1 MSEFKTVGKSEIRI
15 DVKGKAT
22 GRTEYAADLK
32 MKGMLHAYLV
42 RCFDHAHANI
52 TKLDMSEAAKEPGV
66 VKVVGPKDVTD
77 KIYNQS
83 VIDVMVPPSQVE
95 PLGDIE
101 DQNIFAVDRIKHYGE
116 AVCAIIATSEAAAEH
131 AAKKVIVEYEPL
143 PVYLN
148 AEQAGQE
155 DAVQFD
161 PRKPGNLAFELPEVM
176 FPNKTMGWGD
186 IDAGFAEADVIVED
200 DLYTSKQKQ
209 CQMEPNSYIAL
220 YDEEGRLNCWT
231 STQMPKCVHTKL
243 ADIFDLPMSR
253 VKLIQTTVG
262 GGFGARLGM
271 VLEPHICALAL
282 AMPGYPIKVQSPRE
296 EDWLTSPSRHP
307 GDWKVKLGFKKDG
320 TPVAA
325 QASFASY
332 KGAYY
337 LDGSG
342 VAACAGAWLQAVY
355 NWENLAYQGR
365 TYFTN
370 QPVCGAYRGYGNPQQ
385 TFVME
390 SMIDRALAELNIDPV
405 EWRKKWHKDVGDG
418 TWFPGVKYSSVAID
432 PCLEQGSEAIGWK
445 EKRAKYANQT
455 GTKRR
460 GIGVGMTTHTS
471 GAFPMLLEH
480 TVCSLKLNEDASA
493 NLTFACSDIGQ
504 GSHTALRQIAA
515 EALDFPVDDISLNT
529 SDGDITG
536 FDIGAHASRTLYV
549 GGGAVIE
556 AVNDAKRQIFE
567 RAAKLLEA
575 NADDLELKDKQVFV
589 KGSPSKSVS
598 LKDMLHKSVFN
609 YDATAETGPGFSEG
623 QIEGY
628 SSYNPKHCSPPWA
641 ATFIEVEVDMET
653 GEYELIEMV
662 NTHDIG
668 RSINPAIVEGQMEGG
683 AQHGLGMALSEEL
696 YFDEDGKVL
705 NNGFTDYKMLG
716 PSDLPKMTN
725 IIIEEPDPFGPY
737 GAKSVGETGLC
748 TPLGA
753 VANAIFNA
761 SGVQVT
767 DLPITPE
774 KLLKA
779 IKEKEAAE
787 KAAA

>member
-1 MSEFKTVGKSEIRI
+1 MSEFKTVGKSEIRV
-15 DVKGKAT
+15 DVKGKVT
-22 GRTEYAADLK
+22 GRTEYAADIK

-42 RCFDHAHANI
+42 RCFDYAHANI
-52 TKLDMSEAAKEPGV
+52 TKLDMSEAAKQPGV
-66 VKVVGPKDVTD
+66 VKVVGPDDVTD
-77 KIYNQS
+77 KIFNQS
-83 VIDVMVPPSQVE
+83 AIDVMVPPSQVE
-95 PLGDIE
+95 PLGEIE
-101 DQNIFAVDRIKHYGE
+101 DQKIFADGRIKHYGE
-116 AVCAIIATSEAAAEH
+116 AVCAIIATSEAAAEY
-131 AAKKVIVEYEPL
+131 AAAKVIVEYEPL

-148 AEQAGQE
+148 AETAKQP

-161 PRKPGNLAFELPEVM
+161 DRKPNNLAFELPEEL

-186 IDAGFAEADVIVED
+186 AEAGFAEADLIVED
-200 DLYTSKQKQ
+200 DFYTNKQKQ

-220 YDEEGRLNCWT
+220 YDENELLTCWS
-231 STQMPKCVHTKL
+231 STQMPKCIQIKL
-243 ADIFDLPMSR
+243 AEIFDIPMSR
-253 VKLIQTTVG
+253 MKLIQTTVG
-262 GGFGARLGM
+262 GGFGARLGL
-271 VLEPHICALAL
+271 VLEAQVCALAL
-282 AMPGYPIKVQSPRE
+282 AMPGHPIKIQSPRE

-307 GDWKVKLGFKKDG
+307 GDWSVKLGFKKDG

-325 QASFASY
+325 HANFAVY

-355 NWENLAYQGR
+355 KWENLAYNSQA
-365 TYFTN
+365 YFTN

-390 SMIDRALAELNIDPV
+390 SLIDRACEQLDLDPI
-405 EWRKKWHKDVGDG
+405 EWRKKWHKGVGDG
-418 TWFPGVKYSSVAID
+418 TWFPGVKYASVAID
-432 PCLEQGSEAIGWK
+432 ACLDQGAEAIGWQ
-445 EKRAKYANQT
+445 EKRAKYKNQT
-455 GTKRR
+455 GNKRR
-460 GIGVGMTTHTS
+460 GVGVGLTTHTS

-480 TVCSLKLNEDASA
+480 TVCSIKLNEDCSA
-493 NLTFACSDIGQ
+493 NLTFACSDLGQ
-504 GSHTALRQIAA
+504 GAHTALRQIAA
-515 EALDFPVDDISLNT
+515 EALDFPVENIGLNT
-529 SDGDITG
+529 HDGDITG

-549 GGGAVIE
+549 GGGAVLE
-556 AVNDAKRQIFE
+556 AVADAKRQIFE

-575 NADDLELKDKQVFV
+575 NADDLDLKDMNVFV
-589 KGSPSKSVS
+589 KGSPGKSVS
-598 LKDMLHKSVFN
+598 LKDILHKSVYN
-609 YDATAETGPGFSEG
+609 YDATPESGPVNTEG

-653 GEYELIEMV
+653 GEYDLIEMV

-683 AQHGLGMALSEEL
+683 AQHGLGMALTEEL
-696 YFDEDGKVL
+696 YFDENGKVT

-725 IIIEEPDPFGPY
+725 IIVEEPDPFGPF

-748 TPLGA
+748 TPVGA
-753 VANAIFNA
+753 VANAIYNA
-761 SGVQVT
+761 TGVQVK

-779 IKEKEAAE
+779 IKEQQAA
-787 KAAA
+787 

>member
-1 MSEFKTVGKSEIRI
+1 MSEFKTVGKSEIRV
-15 DVKGKAT
+15 DVKGKVT
-22 GRTEYAADLK
+22 GATEYAADIK
-32 MKGMLHAYLV
+32 MRGMLHAYFV

-66 VKVVGPKDVTD
+66 VKVVGPDDVTS
-77 KIYNQS
+77 KIFNQS
-83 VIDVMVPPSQVE
+83 VIDVMVPPSQVK

-101 DQNIFAVDRIKHYGE
+101 DQKIFADGRVKHYGE
-116 AVCAIIATSEAAAEH
+116 AICAIIATTEAIAEH
-131 AAKKVIVEYEPL
+131 AASKVIVEYEPL
-143 PVYLN
+143 PAYL
-148 AEQAGQE
+148 
-155 DAVQFD
+155 DAQSAKQPDAIQFD
-161 PRKPGNLAFELPEVM
+161 ERKPGNLAFELPEAL
-176 FPNKTMGWGD
+176 FPGKAMGWGD
-186 IDAGFAEADVIVED
+186 VDAAFEEADLIIED
-200 DLYTSKQKQ
+200 DFYTNKQKQ

-220 YDEEGRLNCWT
+220 YDAQDRLTCWT
-231 STQMPKCVHTKL
+231 STQMPKCVHTKI

-253 VKLIQTTVG
+253 VNLVQTTVG

-271 VLEPHICALAL
+271 VLEPQICALAM
-282 AMPGYPIKVQSPRE
+282 AVPGRPIKVQSPRE

-307 GDWKVKLGFKKDG
+307 GDWKVKMGFKKDG

-325 QASFASY
+325 QASFESY

-342 VAACAGAWLQAVY
+342 VAACAGSWLQAVY
-355 NWENLAYQGR
+355 KWQNLKYEGR

-385 TFVME
+385 TFVQE
-390 SMIDRALAELNIDPV
+390 QMIDRMCAQLGLDPM

-418 TWFPGVKYSSVAID
+418 TWHPAMTYTSCAVD
-432 PCLEQGSEAIGWK
+432 RCLDEASEAIGWK
-445 EKRAKYANQT
+445 EKRAKYSNQT

-460 GIGVGMTTHTS
+460 GVGCTVVTHTS

-493 NLTFACSDIGQ
+493 SLIFACSDLGQ

-515 EALDFPVDDISLNT
+515 ESLDFPVEDIHLKT
-529 SDGDITG
+529 ADGDVTG

-575 NADDLELKDKQVFV
+575 NADDLELKDKQVSV

-598 LKDMLHKSVFN
+598 LKDICRSSVYNF
-609 YDATAETGPGFSEG
+609 DATPETGPVLGDG

-641 ATFIEVEVDMET
+641 ACFCEVEVDMET
-653 GEYELIEMV
+653 GEYKVLEMV
-662 NTHDIG
+662 TAHDIG
-668 RSINPAIVEGQMEGG
+668 RAINPDIVEGQMDGG
-683 AQHGLGMALSEEL
+683 SQQGLGMALSEEL
-696 YFDEDGKVL
+696 YFTDDGKVV
-705 NNGFTDYKMLG
+705 NNGFTDYKMFG
-716 PSDLPKMTN
+716 PSDMPKMTN
-725 IIIEEPDPFGPY
+725 ILVEEPDPFGPY

-748 TPLGA
+748 TPIGAVLGA
-753 VANAIFNA
+753 IFQA
-761 SGVQVT
+761 TGVQVN
-767 DLPITPE
+767 DAPVTPE

-779 IKEKEAAE
+779 IKEKDAA
-787 KAAA
+787 